1 MRIYEKDYE
10 KIRGIFVM
18 KDRDE
23 HSFDPGAPD
32 FVENALSYALRKSF
46 ADFNFRTLTAIKS
59 DPKIDF
65 VCGFDQWK
73 KERKKQGKPATTT
86 ERTDYLMEKLE
97 NANFYR
103 QFVEYFK
110 PNSLHKNDFEKW
122 HHDTCTLFLNTLQ
135 NDYQNLCYG
144 KAQKIVNMMFKHLY
158 CLDGAATYDD
168 YFTPCHLVLDRFT
181 LEWLRRNLPSV
192 SKVGVWSNLQ
202 YDTAKNEWENYAYYV
217 KEVSD
222 YFKRPEIQVKY
233 NCLTPF
239 QFEFYMWNE
248 MKLHL
253 AAEEFYFAMLD
264 DPTDKKRQEFR
275 EKDIDEKIAE
285 VDQAIRQ
292 YQAR

>member
-1 MRIYEKDYE
+1 
-10 KIRGIFVM
+10 M

-46 ADFNFRTLTAIKS
+46 ADFNFRTLTAKKS
-59 DPKIDF
+59 DPTIDF

-73 KERKKQGKPATTT
+73 EERKKQGKPATTT

-97 NANFYR
+97 NANFYT

-110 PNSLHKNDFEKW
+110 PNSLHKDDFEKW

-135 NDYQNLCYG
+135 DDYENLCYG

-158 CLDGAATYDD
+158 CLNGAAAYDD

-181 LEWLRRNLPSV
+181 LEWLRRSLPSV

-202 YDTAKNEWENYAYYV
+202 YNESENAWENYAYYV

-222 YFKRPEIQVKY
+222 YFKQPEIQIKY

-264 DPTDKKRQEFR
+264 DPTDKKRKAFR

-285 VDQAIRQ
+285 VDQAIKQ

>member
-1 MRIYEKDYE
+1 
-10 KIRGIFVM
+10 M

-59 DPKIDF
+59 DPKIGF

-135 NDYQNLCYG
+135 RGMSIMNAAGIKSHCDRQDTEQEILLTIHIP
-144 KAQKIVNMMFKHLY
+144 KA
-158 CLDGAATYDD
+158 
-168 YFTPCHLVLDRFT
+168 
-181 LEWLRRNLPSV
+181 
-192 SKVGVWSNLQ
+192 
-202 YDTAKNEWENYAYYV
+202 
-217 KEVSD
+217 
-222 YFKRPEIQVKY
+222 RP
-233 NCLTPF
+233 
-239 QFEFYMWNE
+239 
-248 MKLHL
+248 
-253 AAEEFYFAMLD
+253 
-264 DPTDKKRQEFR
+264 
-275 EKDIDEKIAE
+275 
-285 VDQAIRQ
+285 
-292 YQAR
+292 